1 MVIMLYCMQ
10 HVSHQEPGRN
20 SYSKYRNLNHLL
32 SASMVTRRPNLVR
45 WSSYMGDCIQALE
58 KPDIA
63 VKSDLYLCQWVRA
76 QRIAEEIGQQF
87 FMDDPSANLDV
98 SDLSVQYILRGYE
111 QQICQ
116 WKTQL
121 SPDILRRMYM
131 IPKPNQ
137 KIQH

>member
-1 MVIMLYCMQ
+1 
-10 HVSHQEPGRN
+10 
-20 SYSKYRNLNHLL
+20 
-32 SASMVTRRPNLVR
+32 
-45 WSSYMGDCIQALE
+45 MGDCIQALE

-76 QRIAEEIGQQF
+76 QRIAEELGQSF
-87 FMDDPSANLDV
+87 LMDDPSANIDV

-121 SPDILRRMYM
+121 SPEISRRKYM
-131 IPKPNQ
+131 IPKLNQ
-137 KIQH
+137 KIQY